1 MLVAALTAA
10 ALALLH
16 FSKRRLRFALG
27 VAACLLIAHIAGA
40 SDTLATARSFFGVYH
55 IRLVGAGSMLVLQHG
70 TTIHGVESLRRGE
83 ETVPLGNY
91 TREGPFG
98 RFFAAIA
105 GRGAREVGVI
115 GLGAGGLACYAQP
128 RQAWTFHEIDPEVE
142 RIARDQ
148 RYFHFLDRCGND
160 PRVILGDARLTLQN
174 VPDHHYDVIVVDA
187 FSSDSIPLH
196 LLTREAL
203 ALYHRKLAADGVILF
218 HISNPYLD
226 LAPVIAALA
235 EDSGSPA
242 RHLLY
247 LPPAASVALLG
258 AEVVAIG
265 QPGHSL
271 DDLPASAGWEVMTP
285 APRAALWTDQRSD
298 IVSRIKWRSPAAAT
312 PN

>member
-1 MLVAALTAA
+1 
-10 ALALLH
+10 LALLH

-27 VAACLLIAHIAGA
+27 VAACLLIAQIAGA

-70 TTIHGVESLRRGE
+70 TTVHGVESLRRGE

-105 GRGAREVGVI
+105 DRGAREVGVI

-128 RQAWTFHEIDPEVE
+128 GQAWTFHEIDPEVE
-142 RIARDQ
+142 RIARDR

-174 VPDHHYDVIVVDA
+174 VPDRHYDVIVVDA

-218 HISNPYLD
+218 HISNRYLD

-235 EDSGSPA
+235 ADSGSPA
-242 RHLLY
+242 RHMRY
-247 LPPAASVALLG
+247 LPPTASLARLG
-258 AEVVAIG
+258 AEVVAVG
-265 QPGHSL
+265 QPGRDL
-271 DDLPASAGWEVMTP
+271 DFLSPAAGWREMP
-285 APRAALWTDQRSD
+285 PGSALWTDQRSD
-298 IVSRIKWRSPAAAT
+298 IVSRIKWRSPAAAA
-312 PN
+312 N